1 MDRRYRTQ
9 GKNLALLL
17 ALLVF
22 DPVRCAAPQTAVLGA
37 QFPPAIVITRGITAQ
52 GYVYLSGGV
61 GSDERLALEERAK
74 GFNVKLVFAGTDG
87 SYIAGVKLDIADRK
101 SEAILSTTITGPW
114 FYIQLPP
121 GIYHVKAR
129 FRGQIKEVEALRV
142 GEDRTT
148 HQVFVW
154 DLGGSPKTAP
164 KPKA

>member
-9 GKNLALLL
+9 GKSLALLL

-22 DPVRCAAPQTAVLGA
+22 DPVRCVAPQTAVLEA
-37 QFPPAIVITRGITAQ
+37 QFPPAILITRGITAQ

-61 GSDERLALEERAK
+61 GSDERIALEERGK

-87 SYIAGVKLDIADRK
+87 SYLANVKLEIADDK
-101 SEAILSTTITGPW
+101 GEAILSMTTAGPW

-121 GIYHVKAR
+121 GIYHVKAT
-129 FRGQIKEVEALRV
+129 FGGQSKEIKRLLVSK
-142 GEDRTT
+142 DRIT
-148 HQVFVW
+148 HQVFVR
-154 DLGGSPKTAP
+154 DLEGYPKTAP

>member
-22 DPVRCAAPQTAVLGA
+22 DPVRCVAPQTAAMEA

-61 GSDERLALEERAK
+61 GSDERIALEERGK
-74 GFNVKLVFAGTDG
+74 GFNVKLVFADADG
-87 SYIAGVKLDIADRK
+87 SYLANVKLEITDDK
-101 SEAILSTTITGPW
+101 GEAILSMTTAGPW

-121 GIYHVKAR
+121 GIYHVKATSG
-129 FRGQIKEVEALRV
+129 GQSKEVKTLRV
-142 GEDRTT
+142 SKDKST

-154 DLGGSPKTAP
+154 DLGGSPKPAP
-164 KPKA
+164 RPNA